1 MFHIFP
7 AANCKWKVNGI
18 KNVVAKQT
26 KTVSKFKVGGRKIKP
41 KGRACVNT
49 KLKVYKTAGFN

>member
-1 MFHIFP
+1 MSGFYLRS
-7 AANCKWKVNGI
+7 
-18 KNVVAKQT
+18 NVVAKQT